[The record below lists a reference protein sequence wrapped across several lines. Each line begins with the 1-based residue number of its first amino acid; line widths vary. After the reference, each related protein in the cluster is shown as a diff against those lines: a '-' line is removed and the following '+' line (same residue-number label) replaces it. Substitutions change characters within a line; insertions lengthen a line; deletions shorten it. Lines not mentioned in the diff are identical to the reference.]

1 MKRFGIEWDEKMQ
14 VIIGGQVVPNS
25 NLVDLINFYVTPMA
39 ARKLN
44 TMGMAKVNAV
54 LTKNNAPLSL
64 FGKDGKRVLKAN
76 ELDGWKTFEHFLK

>member
-1 MKRFGIEWDEKMQ
+1 MKRFGITFDDKMQ
-14 VIIGGQVVPNS
+14 VVIDAQVVPNS
-25 NLVDLINFYVTPMA
+25 NLVDLVNFYVTPMA

-44 TMGMAKVNAV
+44 TMGLAKVSAL

-64 FGKDGKRVLKAN
+64 FGKEGKRVLKAN